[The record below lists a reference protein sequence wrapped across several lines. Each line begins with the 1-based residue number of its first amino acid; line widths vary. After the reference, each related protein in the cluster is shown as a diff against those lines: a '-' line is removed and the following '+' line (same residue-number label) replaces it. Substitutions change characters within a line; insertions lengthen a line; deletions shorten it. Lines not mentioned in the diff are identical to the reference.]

1 MLSPKRHV
9 LISLLS
15 FYFEII
21 NHLTQATPCTK
32 GPLCRGMTFALST
45 ITCRSRQDSEGGE
58 LSTPKPNIKT
68 APFAT
73 SAHIQPSRHNVHP
86 YITWTG
92 VFHVVRVEVCISG
105 ACVLLKLI

>member
-15 FYFEII
+15 FYFEIM
-21 NHLTQATPCTK
+21 ATTWHKVPHAPK
-32 GPLCRGMTFALST
+32 VPYVGGMTFALST

-73 SAHIQPSRHNVHP
+73 SAHIQLQDIT
-86 YITWTG
+86 YI
-92 VFHVVRVEVCISG
+92 HI
-105 ACVLLKLI
+105 